1 VHDVTDDIPH
11 LPCRRGWHRSDELHP
26 RRHEGPLKT
35 HDGLDAA
42 LLAIAGLERLGL
54 GGKGSVLDPLDV
66 MPAPGQGALGLE
78 VRADDRRARDAL
90 GPLADPPSAR
100 QVAAERSLLS
110 SLEGGC
116 QAPVAAWVGTRE
128 GGGGM
133 RLFGR
138 VTATDGSVQVTASA
152 DIDESDPTAAGVA
165 VAGLLKAQ
173 GASRLLG
180 R

>member
-1 VHDVTDDIPH
+1 
-11 LPCRRGWHRSDELHP
+11 
-26 RRHEGPLKT
+26 
-35 HDGLDAA
+35 
-42 LLAIAGLERLGL
+42 
-54 GGKGSVLDPLDV
+54 
-66 MPAPGQGALGLE
+66 
-78 VRADDRRARDAL
+78 
-90 GPLADPPSAR
+90 
-100 QVAAERSLLS
+100 
-110 SLEGGC
+110 
-116 QAPVAAWVGTRE
+116 
-128 GGGGM
+128 M